1 MTELHVRTPFAA
13 PGNEYFFDEGGDGK
27 LRIKR
32 CQDCGRYIHQP
43 KPVCDQ
49 CRSFN
54 VVPEVVS
61 GKGILFG
68 YTLNV
73 HFAMPGLPQPPYL
86 TGTVALDEAPYVH
99 VQGLITDL
107 DPAEVQ
113 HGIPV
118 EVTMVATDNDKFVPT
133 FHPIPGEARELP
145 EDELTPEKIRSLVRP
160 APTSKKYEYDSFV
173 SGIGMSKVA
182 RRQMVDPLSLTVD
195 ACLKAIEDAGLT
207 PDDID
212 GYATYPGGGL
222 EFGMGEGGITALEA
236 SLRIK
241 PTWFNGGGET
251 FGPGGSVIGAAM
263 AVSSGL
269 VKHVLCFR
277 TLWQSTNETL
287 MREGKIKVGGGG
299 QSANDSAWGMAAG
312 ASGAPH
318 ILAQHANRYFARYGA
333 TRESLGW
340 IAINQRT
347 MAGRNPNAIYRDP
360 ITMDDYLSAR
370 MITTPFG
377 LLDNDVPCDGAIAV
391 IVSAKDYVK
400 DAPKKPVYF
409 EAFGTQ
415 MIEPVEWMQST
426 SWHEPQTIG
435 PAAHMWSRTDL
446 KPADVDVALLYDGF
460 SFNCLSWIEALGFC
474 EIGEAKDFLDGG
486 KNIALDGL
494 LPLNPHGGQL
504 SAGRTHGMGLFHEA
518 VVQMRGDGGERQVK
532 DAKIAVVSSGGLT
545 PSGAILLRNED

>member
-1 MTELHVRTPFAA
+1 MTELHVRTPFVA
-13 PGNEYFFDEGGDGK
+13 PGNEYFFDDGGDGN

-32 CQDCGRYIHQP
+32 CQDCRRYIHPP
-43 KPVCDQ
+43 KPVCDA

-61 GKGILFG
+61 GKGFLFG
-68 YTLNV
+68 YSVNV
-73 HFAMPGLPQPPYL
+73 HFSMPGLPQPPYV
-86 TGTVALDEAPYVH
+86 TGTVALDEAPYVK
-99 VQGLITDL
+99 VQALITDI
-107 DPAEVQ
+107 DPARIE
-113 HGIPV
+113 HGIPL
-118 EVTMVATDNDKFVPT
+118 EVTMVATDDEKFVPT
-133 FHPIPGEARELP
+133 FHPVDGEIRELP
-145 EDELTPEKIRSLVRP
+145 EDELTPEAIRSLVRP
-160 APTSKKYEYDSFV
+160 APSAKKYEYDSIV
-173 SGIGMSKVA
+173 SGIGMSKIA
-182 RRQMVDPLSLTVD
+182 RRQLVDPLSLTVE

-222 EFGMGEGGITALEA
+222 EYGMGEGGVTALEA
-236 SLRIK
+236 ALRIK

-277 TLWQSTNETL
+277 TLWQSSNETL
-287 MREGKIKVGGGG
+287 MREGRIKPGGG
-299 QSANDSAWGMAAG
+299 QSAHDSAWGMPAG
-312 ASGAPH
+312 AASASHVLG
-318 ILAQHANRYFARYGA
+318 QHANRYFARYGA
-333 TRESLGW
+333 SRETLGW

-347 MAGRNPNAIYRDP
+347 MAGRNPDAIYRDP

-391 IVSAKDYVK
+391 VVSTKDYAK

-415 MIEPVEWMQST
+415 LIERVEWMQST
-426 SWHEPQTIG
+426 SWHEPQVIG

-446 KPADVDVALLYDGF
+446 TPADVDVALLYDGF
-460 SFNCLSWIEALGFC
+460 SFNCLSWIEGLGFC

-518 VVQMRGDGGERQVK
+518 VVQMRGEGGERQVR
-532 DAKIAVVSSGGLT
+532 DARIAVVSSGGLT

>member
-1 MTELHVRTPFAA
+1 MTELHVVTPFVA
-13 PGNEYFFDEGGDGK
+13 PGNEYFFDQGGDGK

-32 CQDCGRYIHQP
+32 CQDCGRYVHPP
-43 KPVCDQ
+43 KPICDK

-68 YTLNV
+68 YSVNV
-73 HFAMPGLPQPPYL
+73 HFSMPGLPPPPYI
-86 TGTVALDEAPYVH
+86 TGTVSLDEAPYVK
-99 VQGLITDL
+99 VQALITDL
-107 DPAEVQ
+107 DPENVQ

-133 FHPIPGEARELP
+133 FHPVEGEVRELP
-145 EDELTPEKIRSLVRP
+145 EDEMTPEDIRALVTP
-160 APTSKKYEYDSFV
+160 MVSTKKYEYDSIV

-182 RRQMVDPLSLTVD
+182 RRQMVDPLGLTVE

-207 PDDID
+207 PEDID
-212 GYATYPGGGL
+212 GYSSYPGGGL
-222 EFGMGEGGITALEA
+222 EYGMGEGGFTALEA
-236 SLRIK
+236 ALRIK

-251 FGPGGSVIGAAM
+251 FGPGGAMIGAAM

-287 MREGKIKVGGGG
+287 IREGKIKLGGG
-299 QSANDSAWGMAAG
+299 QSAHDSAWGVPAG
-312 ASGAPH
+312 ASSASH
-318 ILAQHANRYFARYGA
+318 VLAQHAHRYFDRYGA
-333 TRESLGW
+333 TRETLGW

-391 IVSAKDYVK
+391 IVSTKDYAK

-415 MIEPVEWMQST
+415 LIEPIEWMQST
-426 SWHEPQTIG
+426 SWHEPQVIG

-460 SFNCLSWIEALGFC
+460 TFNCLSWIEGLGFC

-486 KNIALDGL
+486 KNISLDGL

-518 VVQMRGDGGERQVK
+518 VVQMRGEGGERQVR
-532 DAKIAVVSSGGLT
+532 DARIAVVSSGGLT